1 MKKASKNVG
10 ITRLIPNIA
19 ESDAI
24 KYGTLTEE
32 EKDLY
37 RAIFYRRTATK
48 PMLNEVKNIKE
59 NANKVKDGGVPD
71 LPILMFAS
79 NGQGTGWNED
89 EWLEIQ
95 NNYIEELEVGKVIN
109 LESSHYVHDIE
120 YERIAQEIEK
130 HYLILEL
137 LP

>member
-1 MKKASKNVG
+1 
-10 ITRLIPNIA
+10 
-19 ESDAI
+19 
-24 KYGTLTEE
+24 
-32 EKDLY
+32 
-37 RAIFYRRTATK
+37 
-48 PMLNEVKNIKE
+48 MLNEVKNIKE